1 MNGDEWL
8 IILVDGVGM
17 MVDHGYIIVVSNRQD
32 EWWLME
38 LPSGGKSNVGWEHPA
53 LAMDHGGLLRKSS
66 KNDG

>member
-1 MNGDEWL
+1 
-8 IILVDGVGM
+8 M
-17 MVDHGYIIVVSNRQD
+17 MISD